1 MNLVSIKDLF
11 IVHTVGQMSPWY
23 FKAQDFSI
31 DQLEVARLL
40 YEEYQADL
48 NIRGE
53 WGGTAIWRAAHY
65 DYDSMVEMLAGWGA
79 HLEVKND
86 AGKTPVG
93 IAAARGKLQLFNC

>member
-1 MNLVSIKDLF
+1 M
-11 IVHTVGQMSPWY
+11 
-23 FKAQDFSI
+23 
-31 DQLEVARLL
+31 

-53 WGGTAIWRAAHY
+53 WGGTAIWRAAYY

-79 HLEVKND
+79 HMEIKND